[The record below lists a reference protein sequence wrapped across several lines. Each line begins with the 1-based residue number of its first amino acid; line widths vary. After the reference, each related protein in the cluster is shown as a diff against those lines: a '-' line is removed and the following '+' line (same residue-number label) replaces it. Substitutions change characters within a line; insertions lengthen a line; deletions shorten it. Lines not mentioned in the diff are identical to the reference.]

1 MKVSLDI
8 SVPSSLWR
16 GLPQAR
22 AIARE
27 TIAAAV
33 AESGAALGI
42 DRPEGRAPFQT
53 PYGAEV
59 SLRLA
64 DDAALRAL
72 NSRWRGIDK
81 PTNVLSFPAPP
92 VESVDADDSPSTDGR
107 PSGRSLDRVAALS
120 ERGYKG
126 AVDSRAH
133 RPRPQLGDIALAYET
148 LAREAEDLGVPL
160 ADHYRH
166 LVAHGFL
173 HLIGYDHE
181 TDAEAERMEALE
193 TRILARLGVA
203 DPYARA
209 VVGG

>member
-1 MKVSLDI
+1 MTVSLDI

-16 GLPQAR
+16 GLPRAR

-27 TIAAAV
+27 TIAAV
-33 AESGAALGI
+33 ALESGGI
-42 DRPEGRAPFQT
+42 APEGAV
-53 PYGAEV
+53 V
-59 SLRLA
+59 SLCLA

-81 PTNVLSFPAPP
+81 PTNVLSFPA
-92 VESVDADDSPSTDGR
+92 VAG
-107 PSGRSLDRVAALS
+107 GRVADATI
-120 ERGYKG
+120 
-126 AVDSRAH
+126 
-133 RPRPQLGDIALAYET
+133 LGDIALAYET
-148 LAREAEDLGVPL
+148 LAREAENLGVPL

-193 TRILARLGVA
+193 TRILARLGAA
-203 DPYARA
+203 DPYAREFI
-209 VVGG
+209 GG

>member
-8 SVPSSLWR
+8 GVASRLWR

-33 AESGAALGI
+33 AESAEPGV
-42 DRPEGRAPFQT
+42 DRPEGRASLQT
-53 PYGAEV
+53 PYGVEV

-64 DDAALRAL
+64 DDATLRAL
-72 NSRWRGIDK
+72 NARWRGIDK
-81 PTNVLSFPAPP
+81 PTNVLSFPSAGPAFP
-92 VESVDADDSPSTDGR
+92 SAGPAFPSAGPAFPAARSGPLGDAS
-107 PSGRSLDRVAALS
+107 
-120 ERGYKG
+120 
-126 AVDSRAH
+126 
-133 RPRPQLGDIALAYET
+133 LGDIALAYET

-193 TRILARLGVA
+193 TRILKRLGAA
-203 DPYARA
+203 DPYAQA
-209 VVGG
+209 VVGE